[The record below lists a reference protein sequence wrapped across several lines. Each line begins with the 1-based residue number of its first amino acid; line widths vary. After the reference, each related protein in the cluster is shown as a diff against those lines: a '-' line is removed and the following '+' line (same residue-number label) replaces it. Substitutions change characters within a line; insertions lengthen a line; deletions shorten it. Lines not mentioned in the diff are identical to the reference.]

1 MRPVCTVSYET
12 TSVSFRRRLVVQ
24 AGRVRF
30 IESTVRRYDT
40 IRWIE
45 LYTRREQALCQR
57 ALSSNR
63 SVSRNAYSLITVFL
77 QPLSIR
83 LDSFLLISRALENE
97 IYFFFHARSVT
108 RVEEELHVSD
118 RLVKDK
124 R

>member
-63 SVSRNAYSLITVFL
+63 SVSPNAYSLITVFH
-77 QPLSIR
+77 QRRCPFFPFNFARPRKRNI
-83 LDSFLLISRALENE
+83 
-97 IYFFFHARSVT
+97 FFFHARPVV
-108 RVEEELHVSD
+108 RAEE
-118 RLVKDK
+118 
-124 R
+124 